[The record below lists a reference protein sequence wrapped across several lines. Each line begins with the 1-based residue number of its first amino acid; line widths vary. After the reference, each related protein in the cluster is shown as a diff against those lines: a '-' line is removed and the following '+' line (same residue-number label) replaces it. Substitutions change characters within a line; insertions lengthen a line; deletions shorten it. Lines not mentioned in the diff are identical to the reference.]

1 LSELPATTADCPMSI
16 LAYAPDDLTVVVTAD
31 TTLAALQEHLRRR
44 NQWLPVDPWNPGEVT
59 VGQIIDHN
67 LSGPRRYGYGT
78 IREHVL
84 SLAADLADGR
94 RIKAGANVVKNAAGY
109 DLCRLFVGA
118 HGELAAVREVCFKVQ
133 PRPEAEQMSCASFP
147 AVEAASQFVD
157 AVDTS
162 CLTPVVLDTHN
173 SGGDGRSGEWV
184 VVIGF
189 AGRRE
194 EVAWQRAEAQ
204 RWASLAE
211 CDLSHDAQF
220 WAQAGEA
227 PVRKVSVSPSLVGD
241 TIRRLE
247 LQAVPLLA
255 RAGNGIIY
263 YHGGP
268 EAPAS
273 EVPLDLMQRLKYEFD
288 PENKFASRA

>member
-1 LSELPATTADCPMSI
+1 MSI

-31 TTLAALQEHLRRR
+31 TTLANLQEHLGRR

-59 VGQIIDHN
+59 VGQIIDQD

-78 IREHVL
+78 IREHIL

-109 DLCRLFVGA
+109 DLCRLFIGA
-118 HGELAAVREVCFKVQ
+118 HGELATVREACFKVQ
-133 PRPEAEQMSCASFP
+133 PRPEAEQMLCASLP

-162 CLTPVVLDTHN
+162 RLTPVVLDMHN
-173 SGGDGRSGEWV
+173 SGGAGRSGAWV

-189 AGRRE
+189 AGTQE

-204 RWASLAE
+204 RWAELAE

-220 WAQAGEA
+220 WAGAGAA
-227 PVRKVSVSPSLVGD
+227 PVCKVSVLPSKLSE
-241 TIRRLE
+241 TICRME
-247 LQAVPLLA
+247 LQAMPLLA

-273 EVPLDLMQRLKYEFD
+273 EVPLDLMQRLKHEFD